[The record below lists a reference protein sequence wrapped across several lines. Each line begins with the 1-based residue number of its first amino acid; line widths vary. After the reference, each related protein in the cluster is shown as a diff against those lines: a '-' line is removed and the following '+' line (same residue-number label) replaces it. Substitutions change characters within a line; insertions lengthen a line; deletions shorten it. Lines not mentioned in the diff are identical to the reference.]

1 MLESYE
7 KLNNSTKNTFS
18 DICNKLLANSF
29 LARDKRDNRDSYFFV
44 ISYKEMFDEFFR
56 VLNYEVI
63 VDRNL
68 GAIQLATDSV
78 SHLYKLKK
86 EESIILLILRL
97 LYQEK
102 IKETTLNSNVVILA
116 NDIHEKYELLELKR
130 KITKTD
136 LVTVL
141 RLFKKYN
148 LLEPL
153 GDITNSQTQIVLFP
167 TLIQSISTQ
176 NVNEVLNA
184 IAKLNQEG
192 EKNEEA
198 N

>member
-44 ISYKEMFDEFFR
+44 ISYKEMFDDFFR
-56 VLNYEVI
+56 ILNYELVI
-63 VDRNL
+63 DKNL
-68 GAIQLATDSV
+68 GAIQLVSDSV

-86 EESIILLILRL
+86 EESIILLLLRL

-102 IKETTLNSNVVILA
+102 MKETTLNSNIIITS
-116 NDIHEKYELLELKR
+116 NDIHEKYELLELRK

-141 RLFKKYN
+141 RLFKRYN

-153 GDITNSQTQIVLFP
+153 GDITNSSTQIVLFP
-167 TLIQSISTQ
+167 TLLQAISTQ
-176 NVNEVLNA
+176 SVNEVLNA

-192 EKNEEA
+192 DKNEEA

>member
-1 MLESYE
+1 MLEAYA
-7 KLNNSTKNTFS
+7 KLNNSTKNQFS

-29 LARDKRDNRDSYFFV
+29 LARDKKDNKESFYFV
-44 ISYKEMFDEFFR
+44 ITYKELFEEFFSI
-56 VLNYEVI
+56 LNYELV

-68 GAIQLATDSV
+68 GAIQLATESV
-78 SHLYKLKK
+78 SHLLKLKK

-102 IKETTLNSNVVILA
+102 LKETTLNSNIIITTS
-116 NDIHEKYELLELKR
+116 DIHEKYDVLELRK

-136 LVTVL
+136 LVAVL

-148 LLEPL
+148 LLEAL
-153 GDITNSQTQIVLFP
+153 DDITKSDTQIVLFP
-167 TLIQSISTQ
+167 TLLQAINTQ
-176 NVNEVLNA
+176 NVNEVA
-184 IAKLNQEG
+184 ATISKLSQEG
-192 EKNEEA
+192 EKNEKT

>member
-1 MLESYE
+1 MLEAYE
-7 KLNNSTKNTFS
+7 KLNNGTKNTFS

-29 LARDKRDNRDSYFFV
+29 LARDKRDNKDAFYFV
-44 ISYKEMFDEFFR
+44 VTYKELFEEFFR
-56 VLNYEVI
+56 VLNYELI

-68 GAIQLATDSV
+68 GCIQLLSESV

-86 EESIILLILRL
+86 EESIVLLILRL

-102 IKETTLNSNVVILA
+102 LKETTLNSNVFITTNEV
-116 NDIHEKYELLELKR
+116 HEKYDLLELRK

-153 GDITNSQTQIVLFP
+153 GDIANSQTQIVLFP
-167 TLIQSISTQ
+167 TLTQAITTQ

-184 IAKLNQEG
+184 ITKINQEG
-192 EKNEEA
+192 EKA
-198 N
+198 

>member
-1 MLESYE
+1 MLETYE
-7 KLNNSTKNTFS
+7 KLNNTTKNQFS

-29 LARDKRDNRDSYFFV
+29 LARDKRDNKDSYFFV
-44 ISYKEMFDEFFR
+44 ISYKELFDEFFR
-56 VLNYEVI
+56 VLNYELVI
-63 VDRNL
+63 DRNL
-68 GAIQLATDSV
+68 GSIQLLSDSV

-102 IKETTLNSNVVILA
+102 LKETTLNSNIVITT

-130 KITKTD
+130 RITKTD
-136 LVTVL
+136 LVSVL

-167 TLIQSISTQ
+167 TLLQAINAQ

-184 IAKLNQEG
+184 IAKINQEG
-192 EKNEEA
+192 EKDEKTN
-198 N
+198 

>member
-29 LARDKRDNRDSYFFV
+29 LARDKRDNKDSYFFV

-56 VLNYEVI
+56 VLNYELI
-63 VDRNL
+63 VDKNL
-68 GAIQLATDSV
+68 GAIQLQTDSV

-86 EESIILLILRL
+86 EESIILLLLRL

-102 IKETTLNSNVVILA
+102 MKETTLSSNIHITS
-116 NDIHEKYELLELKR
+116 NDIHEKYELLELRK

-141 RLFKKYN
+141 RLFKRYN

-153 GDITNSQTQIVLFP
+153 GDITNSTTQIVLFP
-167 TLIQSISTQ
+167 TLLQAISTQ
-176 NVNEVLNA
+176 NVNEVVTA

-192 EKNEEA
+192 EKYEEA

>member
-1 MLESYE
+1 MLETYE

-29 LARDKRDNRDSYFFV
+29 LARDKRDNKEAYFFV
-44 ISYKEMFDEFFR
+44 ISYKELFDEFFR
-56 VLNYEVI
+56 VLNYELVI
-63 VDRNL
+63 DRNV
-68 GAIQLATDSV
+68 GAIQLYSDSV

-102 IKETTLNSNVVILA
+102 LKETTLSTNIVITSNE
-116 NDIHEKYELLELKR
+116 IHEKYELLELRKR
-130 KITKTD
+130 ITKTD
-136 LVTVL
+136 LVSVL

-153 GDITNSQTQIVLFP
+153 GDITNSKTEVVLFP
-167 TLIQSISTQ
+167 TLLQAINSQ

-184 IAKLNQEG
+184 ITKLNQEG
-192 EKNEEA
+192 EKDEKA

>member
-7 KLNNSTKNTFS
+7 KLNTSTKNTFS

-29 LARDKRDNRDSYFFV
+29 LARDKRDNKDSYFFV

-56 VLNYEVI
+56 VLNYELI
-63 VDRNL
+63 VDKNL
-68 GAIQLATDSV
+68 GAIQLVSESV

-102 IKETTLNSNVVILA
+102 IKETTLNSNIVITA
-116 NDIHEKYELLELKR
+116 NDIHEKYELLELRKR
-130 KITKTD
+130 ITKTD

-153 GDITNSQTQIVLFP
+153 GDITNSATQIVLFP
-167 TLIQSISTQ
+167 TLLQAISTQ
-176 NVNEVLNA
+176 NVQEVTNTIL
-184 IAKLNQEG
+184 KLNQEG